1 MPTKKLNTQSDPPL
15 EKPGTEVTP
24 ETIVADLEIER
35 RQEIAKSLIP
45 TIKEIGELLEQIT
58 DPNSKEKLSK
68 SLEQLIKNIN
78 DTSGG
83 DEKITASLEEI
94 IAICRSV

>member
-1 MPTKKLNTQSDPPL
+1 MPTKKLTTQSDPPL

-24 ETIVADLEIER
+24 ETIVADPENER
-35 RQEIAKSLIP
+35 QQEIAKSLIP
-45 TIKEIGELLEQIT
+45 TIKEIQELLEQIT
-58 DPNSKEKLSK
+58 DPNNKERLSK
-68 SLEQLIKNIN
+68 SLTQLIENIN
-78 DTSGG
+78 STPSD